1 MSKQILILGGGYS
14 GLLTALLTARKNL
27 TAEEANIT
35 IINRFQDIPGL
46 KHPFYEKGIPL
57 SLWEVD
63 SRDFDALGRFVLM
76 TISNI
81 GLVTLYNAF
90 SSK

>member
-1 MSKQILILGGGYS
+1 MTKQILILSGGYS
-14 GLLTALLTARKNL
+14 GLLTALTARKHL

-46 KHPFYEKGIPL
+46 KHPFYDKGIPL
-57 SLWEVD
+57 SAWEVD
-63 SRDFDALGRFVLM
+63 SRDLDALGRFVLM
-76 TISNI
+76 TISST
-81 GLVTLYNAF
+81 GLVTLYIAF